1 MPTLVSDDTTEAI
14 REAASA
20 GPLVPLPLHDV
31 HSGAIITTTV
41 PVLCSY
47 ITRGIGI
54 PEALSLISSLAQI
67 VMKNGFHPQVSRV
80 MTSEDFSEQA

>member
-1 MPTLVSDDTTEAI
+1 MKIPLFLDDTTEAI

-31 HSGAIITTTV
+31 HSGTVIMTTV

-47 ITRGIGI
+47 ITRGTGIGI
-54 PEALSLISSLAQI
+54 PESLSFISSLAQI
-67 VMKNGFHPQVSRV
+67 VMKNGIHP
-80 MTSEDFSEQA
+80 